1 MLVLKNK
8 QVRLF
13 SCRLGIFSLNGDF
26 TVTGK
31 PPFIPKVYPQAT
43 ESDLQRLFDA
53 GFANLFEVVK
63 DAPKIEI
70 IEAELITPEKI
81 EKDELPKPKR
91 RNINTESDTE
101 LN

>member
-8 QVRLF
+8 QVCLF

-31 PPFIPKVYPQAT
+31 PPFIPKVYPRAT

-53 GFANLFEVVK
+53 GFTNLFDVV
-63 DAPKIEI
+63 DDTPKIEI
-70 IEAELITPEKI
+70 IEAELITPETK
-81 EKDELPKPKR
+81 EKDELPKR
-91 RNINTESDTE
+91 RSRNVNTEPNTE